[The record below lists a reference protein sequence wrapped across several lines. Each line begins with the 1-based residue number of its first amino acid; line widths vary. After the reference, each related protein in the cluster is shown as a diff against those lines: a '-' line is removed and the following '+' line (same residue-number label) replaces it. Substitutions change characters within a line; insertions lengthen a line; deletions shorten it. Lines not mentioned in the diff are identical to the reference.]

1 MANRIRKVPY
11 FKTMVP
17 NRAGQGAR
25 VLGVLQAADVNLLAV
40 LAFPAGGGAQLD
52 LVPENRTALTR
63 AARKAGIR
71 LSGPKPVFLIEG
83 DDRTGAVAAVLARL
97 AAARINVTAIAA
109 ARAGGGRYGGFLWVR
124 GRDVARATRV
134 LKAR

>member
-1 MANRIRKVPY
+1 MAAVRKVPY

-25 VLGVLQAADVNLLAV
+25 VLGALKDAGVNLVAV
-40 LAFPAGGGAQLD
+40 LGFPAGGGAQLD
-52 LVPENRTALTR
+52 VVPQNRGALTS

-71 LSGPKPVFLIEG
+71 LSGPKPVFLVEG
-83 DDRTGAVAAVLARL
+83 ADRPGVIADVLAKL

-109 ARAGGGRYGGFLWVR
+109 ARAGGGRYGGLLWVKS
-124 GRDVARATRV
+124 RDVRKAARV
-134 LKAR
+134 LRAK